1 MTVDQARELRTR
13 GLVLSAEILPN
24 PSKSGGWFLTIL
36 DDTCKS
42 YLIVD
47 EQEQV
52 ITLPNVDDMLGLVR
66 TIGLRN
72 VSIRLG

>member
-1 MTVDQARELRTR
+1 MNVDHVREMREK
-13 GLVLSAEILPN
+13 GLLLSAEILPN
-24 PSKSGGWFLTIL
+24 PSKAGGWFLTIL
-36 DDTCKS
+36 DTTCKS

-52 ITLPNVDDMLGLVR
+52 ITASTVDEMLKTVR
-66 TIGLRN
+66 AIGLRS